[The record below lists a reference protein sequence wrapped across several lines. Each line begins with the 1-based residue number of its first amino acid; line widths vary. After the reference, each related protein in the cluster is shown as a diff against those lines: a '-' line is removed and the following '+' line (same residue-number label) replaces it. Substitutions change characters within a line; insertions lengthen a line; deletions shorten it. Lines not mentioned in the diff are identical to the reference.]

1 MVTAKEFIDDDIQ
14 DTLKILCTPNE
25 NGEYTL
31 DDILF
36 VMERLD
42 SGFEYSNHYTFRE
55 ARFGLV
61 SRGKVPLNDDTVCLG
76 MFNADVMLNPQKLI
90 GGKVAT
96 DLTGDGTIEAIRVT
110 EYGGLLIAVAED
122 R

>member
-1 MVTAKEFIDDDIQ
+1 MVSAKEFIDNDIR
-14 DTLKILCTPNE
+14 DTLKILCTPDE

-31 DDILF
+31 NDVLF

-42 SGFEYSNHYTFRE
+42 SGFEYSRHYTFRE

-61 SRGKVPLNDDTVCLG
+61 SRGEVPLNDDTVFLG
-76 MFNADVMLNPQKLI
+76 MFSADTMLNPQKLI

-110 EYGGLLIAVAED
+110 EYGGLLIAVAKD